1 MEELCQV
8 KSALLSRI
16 QVASVGVMRED
27 GDMVL
32 ANADIITR
40 VDTFLREQLGD
51 GKGLKIAGLIKGR
64 RPSSITHT
72 LHSANMANSLG
83 EGNVSFTLRDLA
95 SLDAEVDDADSEDEI
110 LVGSDLGTSSTGS
123 RNKKASLTRIIIGN
137 APKEQAVMI
146 KTPIG
151 KDIWTHISHL
161 EIKDSRAEGDSSMI
175 NNAMTP
181 EYFFR
186 LMQLQKN

>member
-72 LHSANMANSLG
+72 LANMANSLG
-83 EGNVSFTLRDLA
+83 EGNVSFTLRELA